1 MYIKNKDLLPKL
13 IIFGFY
19 IIVFIGNLIY
29 LIYICVK
36 ININNNCTDLKK
48 IESDDNIKDYI
59 KDICKIIDQKLFLII
74 SGFFLFF
81 VSLILFI
88 IAWFFEKLY
97 ESYLRIKGRKLDL
110 QWRYME
116 RKYNLS
122 Y

>member
-1 MYIKNKDLLPKL
+1 MS
-13 IIFGFY
+13 
-19 IIVFIGNLIY
+19 
-29 LIYICVK
+29 
-36 ININNNCTDLKK
+36 DLKK

>member
-29 LIYICVK
+29 LIYICIK

-74 SGFFLFF
+74 SGFFLFL

-97 ESYLRIKGRKLDL
+97 EPYLRIKGRKLDL